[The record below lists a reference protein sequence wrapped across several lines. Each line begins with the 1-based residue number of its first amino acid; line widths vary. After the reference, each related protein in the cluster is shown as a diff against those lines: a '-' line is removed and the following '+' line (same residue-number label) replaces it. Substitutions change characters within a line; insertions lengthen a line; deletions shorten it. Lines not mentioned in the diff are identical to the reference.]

1 MIELCC
7 EYLSVRCI
15 FYGTLSITPENIQ
28 KPKAFS
34 YFQGVQKDISDI
46 ALMFSGLPEIG

>member
-15 FYGTLSITPENIQ
+15 NAINLDDAVKENI
-28 KPKAFS
+28 KEHNPN
-34 YFQGVQKDISDI
+34 
-46 ALMFSGLPEIG
+46 